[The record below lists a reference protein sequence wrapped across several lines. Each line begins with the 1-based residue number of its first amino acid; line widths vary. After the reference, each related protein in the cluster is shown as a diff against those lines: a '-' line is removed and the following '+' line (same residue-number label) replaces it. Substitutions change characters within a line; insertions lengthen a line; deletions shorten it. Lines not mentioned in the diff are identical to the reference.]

1 MTGHRHYG
9 LDWLRIAAFGLL
21 ILYHVAMAYSPYPW
35 VINSGHRA
43 HWLAYAMEVVAPW
56 RLMLLFLVSGY
67 ASAMLLAKLGTLR
80 AFLSSRSRRLLIPL
94 AFAIAVIVPP
104 QSWVRQVIGHDYQGS
119 YFDFWLGE
127 YFRFGQM
134 AEQTLPHWEHLW
146 FVAYLWL
153 YTLALAAL
161 VASGVRLV
169 VPRWLLGIWGL
180 LLIPIA
186 SLAFW
191 RLALAATIGTDHG
204 MLNDWLG
211 HLHYIPAFVFGFL
224 LARDSAIWDGLR
236 RISPY
241 ATMVA
246 ISCLTIATAI
256 EFIAPEHDQWTRALS
271 IIFDCVDSAFA
282 WSMLLVLPVL
292 ADRWLDRDHRWRL
305 PLSRAIFPAY
315 IVHQTVIVLLV
326 YGLRDKGLDA
336 GVEATLVLGGTIIA
350 CIATWL
356 LARSTMLAG
365 ALLGYEDS
373 GKSKRTPV
381 TATA

>member
-1 MTGHRHYG
+1 MTSHRHYG
-9 LDWLRIAAFGLL
+9 LDWLRIAAFALL

-94 AFAIAVIVPP
+94 AFAMAVIVPP
-104 QSWVRQVIGHDYQGS
+104 QSWVRQVIAHGYQGS
-119 YFDFWLGE
+119 YMDFWLGD
-127 YFRFGQM
+127 YFRFGEM
-134 AEQTLPHWEHLW
+134 AGQTLPHWEHLW

-169 VPRWLLGIWGL
+169 VPRRLLGLWGL

-191 RLALAATIGTDHG
+191 RLALASTIGTGHG
-204 MLNDWLG
+204 LLDDWLG
-211 HLHYIPAFVFGFL
+211 HLHYIPAFLFGFL
-224 LARDSAIWDGLR
+224 LARDAAIWDGLR
-236 RISPY
+236 RVLPY
-241 ATMVA
+241 AAVIA
-246 ISCLTIATAI
+246 IACLAIAIAI
-256 EFIAPEHDQWTRALS
+256 EFIAPDHRQWTTTQTVL
-271 IIFDCVDSAFA
+271 FDSVDSAFA
-282 WSMLLVLPVL
+282 WSMLMVLPIL
-292 ADRWLDRDHRWRL
+292 ADRYLKRDHRWRL
-305 PLSRAIFPAY
+305 PLSRAVFPAY
-315 IVHQTVIVLLV
+315 IIHQTVIVLLV
-326 YGLRDKGLDA
+326 YGLRDKGLGA
-336 GVEATLVLGGTIIA
+336 GVEASLVLGGTIIA
-350 CIATWL
+350 CTATWL
-356 LARSTMLAG
+356 LARSMMLAG
-365 ALLGYEDS
+365 TVLGYED
-373 GKSKRTPV
+373 GSKPMRSPG